1 MTTLVDQSIQ
11 LVRSFLDKEGVA
23 KSRLAAMAKV
33 PEGCTRAILNED
45 WNPTIDTLR
54 KLESALPDNYRT
66 TKKSKKPK
74 SSN

>member
-11 LVRSFLDKEGVA
+11 LVRSFLSNEGVA
-23 KSRLAAMAKV
+23 KSRLATMAKV
-33 PEGCTRAILNED
+33 PEGCTRTILNED

-54 KLESALPDNYRT
+54 KLESALPESYRKQ
-66 TKKSKKPK
+66 KKSKKSK